1 MPTVFK
7 LKGFRFFFYSSDRHE
22 PIHIHVEKDDSYC
35 KFWLD
40 PVKIE
45 RNIGFRSHELAAIRK
60 IIFSRADIIEERWN
74 EFFAR

>member
-7 LKGFRFFFYSSDRHE
+7 LKGFRFFFYSSDRDE

-45 RNIGFRSHELAAIRK
+45 RNIGFCSHELAVIRK
-60 IIFSRADIIEERWN
+60 IILNNLNSV
-74 EFFAR
+74 